1 MVGNSSNSKPLC
13 GTDTALKASQPLIH
27 HILTTT
33 LGEASSVIS
42 ILLRVGR
49 RHAQSELQR
58 GKLGVDWAA
67 RLVHSAS

>member
-1 MVGNSSNSKPLC
+1 MVGNSKPLC
-13 GTDTALKASQPLIH
+13 GTDTALKVSQPLIH

-42 ILLRVGR
+42 ILLGWGGR
-49 RHAQSELQR
+49 RQAQSELQR
-58 GKLGVDWAA
+58 GKLGLDWAA